1 MDPFDLLARWGA
13 WLLFGITLA
22 GRAGLPVPVEPFLI
36 CAGALAHDGTL
47 GLSPVLV
54 ATMAAC
60 LLCDQAWY
68 AAGQW
73 RGRELLAGVCRV
85 SISPDTCVRKTDDLI
100 SRYGAAL
107 LLVSKYAPG
116 ISLVA
121 VPTAAASGLAYRRFV
136 LYDAAGCALWCGPL
150 VAAGW
155 IFSREVRAL
164 LEAMARWG
172 PWAVVAVAVLFAGY
186 IGAKLLERRRLR
198 RLYGLVRIDP
208 EEAAGLLA
216 REGSRVAILDARSK
230 LAREEDP
237 RRLPHSILVED
248 EEAIDVLPPELRA
261 KIVITFC
268 TCPNEASAALYAE
281 RLLRAGYE
289 RVRVLTGGKDALAI
303 LALPP

>member
-1 MDPFDLLARWGA
+1 
-13 WLLFGITLA
+13 
-22 GRAGLPVPVEPFLI
+22 
-36 CAGALAHDGTL
+36 
-47 GLSPVLV
+47 
-54 ATMAAC
+54 
-60 LLCDQAWY
+60 
-68 AAGQW
+68 
-73 RGRELLAGVCRV
+73 
-85 SISPDTCVRKTDDLI
+85 VRKTDDLI

-281 RLLRAGYE
+281 RLLRAGYH